1 MIEHEI
7 RKKGLI
13 QAPGALDTA
22 VLRYARKNVAEP
34 LDWLDSKV
42 LVRIASYVPF
52 LDWALFAAA
61 LLSGKRMRITPI
73 IPGLVPFMPG
83 LTIGDTR

>member
-13 QAPGALDTA
+13 QAPGALDAA

-34 LDWLDSKV
+34 LDWLDNAL
-42 LVRIASYVPF
+42 LVRIAGYVPL
-52 LDWALFAAA
+52 LDWALIAAA

-73 IPGLVPFMPG
+73 VPGLVPFMPG
-83 LTIGDTR
+83 LTIGDTK